1 MNAMMATQPRVTAN
15 DRLSLTLFVAAAV
28 HGIVILGLGFEYSY
42 SRAKAPNPTVDVVLV
57 QTRADT
63 TPEKAE
69 LIAQADQIASGR
81 DDPEGRPSSPL
92 TSPMPLP
99 TDGLAQEQ
107 VMAASP
113 DPVPSEAVEL
123 ITSVSPDTPSA
134 PEQIHQTPTPQRD
147 LSARELVERSLEMA
161 RLSSELAEVDRYLA
175 PRART
180 HYVDALSA
188 KSAVEAAYVD
198 AWVRKVEQV
207 GNLNYPDEARRR
219 RLNGSLILSVLIG
232 QEGQV
237 ISIEIGASSGERV
250 LDDAA
255 RRIVELAGPYAP
267 FPAEMRRSYDQLMIT
282 RTWVFQG
289 NQGVRTR

>member
-1 MNAMMATQPRVTAN
+1 MTAN
-15 DRLSLTLFVAAAV
+15 AAPITATDRLGLALFVAAAL
-28 HGIVILGLGFEYSY
+28 HGILIFGLGFQFSPGQPQVH
-42 SRAKAPNPTVDVVLV
+42 SPAVDVVLV
-57 QTRADT
+57 RTRSETPPDT
-63 TPEKAE
+63 AE
-69 LIAQADQIASGR
+69 LLAQADQQASGR
-81 DDPEGRPSSPL
+81 EDPEGRPGSPVTAPL
-92 TSPMPLP
+92 PLP

-107 VMAASP
+107 TQASAP
-113 DPVPSEAVEL
+113 DPLPSEQTEV
-123 ITSVSPDTPSA
+123 IMTPA
-134 PEQIHQTPTPQRD
+134 PQAPPQPEQITQAPMPEQP
-147 LSARELVERSLEMA
+147 LSARELMERSLEMA
-161 RLSSELAEVDRYLA
+161 RLSSELTERDRYQA

-207 GNLNYPDEARRR
+207 GNLNYPDEARRQ
-219 RLNGSLILSVLIG
+219 RLNGSLVLSVLID
-232 QEGQV
+232 QEGRV
-237 ISIEIGASSGERV
+237 LSIEVGASSGERV

-267 FPAEMRRSYDQLMIT
+267 FPAEMRRAYDQLMIT